1 MRVTALAGGTGA
13 AKLLRG
19 LASARPRHELTI
31 IGNTGDD
38 TEIWGL
44 HVPPDLDTVT
54 YAPAGRLDATRG
66 GGGAADP
73 LRRHRA
79 LADLA
84 AETWLNRPRR
94 ALATHPDRRPALAP
108 RA

>member
-19 LASARPRHELTI
+19 LAACVDPRDLTI

-44 HVPPDLDTVT
+44 TS
-54 YAPAGRLDATRG
+54 
-66 GGGAADP
+66 
-73 LRRHRA
+73 
-79 LADLA
+79 
-84 AETWLNRPRR
+84 RP
-94 ALATHPDRRPALAP
+94 TSTP
-108 RA
+108 